1 MMSLHQ
7 KVLSLYDYIH
17 WQLRNSQSVQ
27 SDMSVW
33 SYNNA
38 FSASCST
45 LDASTSAKA
54 IATAWQCLQKALPE
68 VPQDQKGV

>member
-1 MMSLHQ
+1 MITYTGS
-7 KVLSLYDYIH
+7 SATAGP
-17 WQLRNSQSVQ
+17 SVQ

-38 FSASCST
+38 FSASRST

-54 IATAWQCLQKALPE
+54 IATAWQCLQKTLPE
-68 VPQDQKGV
+68 VPQDQKGG